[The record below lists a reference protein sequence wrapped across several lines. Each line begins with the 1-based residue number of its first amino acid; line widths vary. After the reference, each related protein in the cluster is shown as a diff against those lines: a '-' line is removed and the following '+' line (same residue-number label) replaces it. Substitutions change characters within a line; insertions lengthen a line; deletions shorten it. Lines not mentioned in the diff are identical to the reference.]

1 MTDKQS
7 THFTASTDS
16 NEFAEFAEVYLREYN
31 AVQDSQRTAGCIA
44 GRATVY
50 LDNLVNSDPKNAL
63 ELLAAIIE
71 CCTDNTQLAY
81 VAAGPLENLFV
92 YHGYE
97 VINTI
102 KEKADCSE
110 KFQLAL
116 SGVWLDEDD
125 DAIFPHWIEL
135 MKQYNF
141 VGDNPRQRL

>member
-7 THFTASTDS
+7 THLAISTD
-16 NEFAEFAEVYLREYN
+16 FAEFAEVYLREYN
-31 AVQDSQRTAGCIA
+31 AVQNSQRIA

-50 LDNLVNSDPKNAL
+50 LDNLVNSDPQNAL

-71 CCTDNTQLAY
+71 CCNNNKEIKHI
-81 VAAGPLENLFV
+81 AAGPLENLFV

-97 VINTI
+97 VINAI

-116 SGVWLDEDD
+116 SGVWLDEED
-125 DAIFPHWIEL
+125 DAIFSQWFQL
-135 MKQYNF
+135 MQRYNF
-141 VGDNPRQRL
+141 IGENPRQRL

>member
-1 MTDKQS
+1 MTDK
-7 THFTASTDS
+7 DS
-16 NEFAEFAEVYLREYN
+16 SDSPDSPDFMQFAEVYLGEYD
-31 AVQDSQRTAGCIA
+31 AVQDSQKIT

-71 CCTDNTQLAY
+71 CCTDNAQLAY

-97 VINTI
+97 VINAV

-125 DAIFPHWIEL
+125 DAIFPHWREL

-141 VGDNPRQRL
+141 IGDNPRQRL

>member
-1 MTDKQS
+1 MTDK
-7 THFTASTDS
+7 DS
-16 NEFAEFAEVYLREYN
+16 SDSPDFMQFAEVYLGEYD
-31 AVQDSQRTAGCIA
+31 AVQDSQKIT
-44 GRATVY
+44 GRAT
-50 LDNLVNSDPKNAL
+50 
-63 ELLAAIIE
+63 
-71 CCTDNTQLAY
+71 AY

-97 VINTI
+97 VINAV

-125 DAIFPHWIEL
+125 DAIFPHWREL

-141 VGDNPRQRL
+141 IGDNPRQRL